1 MRRRLSQ
8 KLFVGCVL
16 LLLLMALYL
25 VLRHT
30 MSIERVIAVETQL
43 RDYVQLYP
51 VRSFGVGM
59 LVYTLLSL
67 VPGTSGKAVVFGWLY
82 GFWLGLVQV
91 NVGLTIAAV
100 ISFLLSRYV
109 FRQAIQFRFAYTI
122 ERFDNAV
129 CREGAFL
136 VIGLRLMHVPFT
148 FVNYTL
154 GTTSMRTKTFW
165 WASQVGMLPGCIVF
179 VLAGAQ
185 MPTLNE
191 LVTRGMSAI
200 FTPGLMAAFGSM
212 ALFPFVA
219 RRFVR
224 THVPS

>member
-1 MRRRLSQ
+1 MRRRPSRRL
-8 KLFVGCVL
+8 LFGCAL
-16 LLLLMALYL
+16 LLLLMAVTL
-25 VLRHT
+25 VLRQT
-30 MSIERVIAVETQL
+30 VSIERIIAVETQL
-43 RDYVQLYP
+43 RDHVQRYP
-51 VRSFGVGM
+51 VSSFGVGM

-67 VPGTSGKAVVFGWLY
+67 VPGTSGKAIVFGWLY
-82 GFWLGLVQV
+82 GFWLALVLV

-109 FRQAIQFRFAYTI
+109 FRQAIQSRFAYTL

-129 CREGAFL
+129 RREGAFL

-148 FVNYTL
+148 FVNYTM

-185 MPTLNE
+185 LPTLNE
-191 LVTRGMSAI
+191 LVTRGMPAI
-200 FTPGLMAAFGSM
+200 FTPGLMTALALM

-224 THVPS
+224 THAPR